1 MMRTYNFYFVLL
13 ACFAGALAH
22 GSADGLAHRGAIGA
36 TEPVIELPWVLSSGM
51 VIQRGQPV
59 PVWGSAHPG
68 ATVVVTF
75 AGQSKRATVD
85 ADGAWRVVLDGMAAS
100 DVDRDMTITVGS
112 QTRILTDVLVGEVW
126 VCAGQSNMQMSLAS
140 STGGEPA
147 ILRLAGSP
155 TLRLLDPQPTV
166 GLGRS
171 VWALEDALALTPGRY
186 FEVGGWS
193 HGDARAAGRFSA
205 VGAFF
210 GMFLQEHI
218 GVPVGLIDVAV
229 GGTPTEAWVPR
240 EVILVNPETA
250 DLEDHF
256 LGSVHA
262 QDFVRE
268 RPLVHLQRWDEAGRP
283 GDMPDHPFRP
293 GFMYEAG
300 IAPLAELP
308 VAGVLWYQGESNA
321 EDAGMH
327 DALFTAAVASWREAF
342 GRDDLPVFWV
352 QLPELN
358 REMWPE
364 FRESQQRLVESIPHT
379 GMAVTIGLG
388 HPTDVHPQDKG
399 PVGERLARLALADV
413 YGVAIEATGPVP
425 RSVAT
430 RPGSIS
436 LRFDHADGLQLRPHT
451 SGVTGFWV
459 AGEDQR
465 FSPAEARVEN
475 DTLVLSSDAV
485 ERPVA
490 VRYAWE
496 ANTIATLFNG
506 EGLPAA
512 PFRTDDWDTVRVA
525 CVGDSITFGSGIG
538 NPTSNSYPSQFS
550 RLVGPLFDVRNF
562 GVPGSSVVNGLIQQR
577 TGWDRGFITQM
588 AYRRSV
594 VFEPDIVICNLGIND
609 VTNEAFNVDEFVEDY
624 VALIESYRA
633 LPSEPTVIIWH
644 KLAPLFPGQAF
655 YENPRLALIQQALD
669 RVVDATGVETLDM
682 SAPFADAAERF
693 PDKIHP
699 DAEGAGM
706 IADVTRDK
714 LEAMG
719 VPVAIE

>member
-1 MMRTYNFYFVLL
+1 MRTYNFYFVLL
-13 ACFAGALAH
+13 ACFSGALAH
-22 GSADGLAHRGAIGA
+22 GSADRLAQRGVIEA

-100 DVDRDMTITVGS
+100 AVDRDMTITVGS
-112 QTRILTDVLVGEVW
+112 QTRILTDVLVGEIW

-147 ILRLAGSP
+147 VLRLAGSP

-186 FEVGGWS
+186 FEVEGWS

-205 VGAFF
+205 VSAFF

-218 GVPVGLIDVAV
+218 EVPVGLIDVAV

-240 EVILVNPETA
+240 EVILATPETA
-250 DLEDHF
+250 DLEKKF
-256 LGSVHA
+256 LGSVHV
-262 QDFVRE
+262 QDFVRD

-283 GDMPDHPFRP
+283 GDTPEHPFRP

-300 IAPLAELP
+300 IAPLAGLP

-321 EDAGMH
+321 EDADMH
-327 DALFTAAVASWREAF
+327 DALFTAAVSSWREAF

-388 HPTDVHPQDKG
+388 HPTNVHPQDKA
-399 PVGERLARLALADV
+399 PVGERLARLALDDA
-413 YGVAIEATGPVP
+413 YGIETVDTGPT
-425 RSVAT
+425 VAHAVT
-430 RPGSIS
+430 ER
-436 LRFDHADGLQLRPHT
+436 LQMTLTFDHAEGLELRRDA
-451 SGVTGFWV
+451 SGMTGFWI
-459 AGEDQR
+459 AREDRR
-465 FSPAEARVEN
+465 FARAEARIEGGRLVISN
-475 DTLVLSSDAV
+475 DDVLI
-485 ERPVA
+485 PTA

-496 ANTIATLFNG
+496 ANTPATLYND

-512 PFRTDDWDTVRVA
+512 PFRTDGWDTIRVA

-538 NPTSNSYPSQFS
+538 NPTSNSYPSQLS

-562 GVPGSSVVNGLIQQR
+562 GVPGSSVVNGLLQQR
-577 TGWDRGFITQM
+577 TGWDRGYISQM

-609 VTNEAFNVDEFVEDY
+609 VTNEAFSVDEFVEDY

-669 RVVDATGVETLDM
+669 RVVEATGVETLDM
-682 SAPFADAAERF
+682 NAPFADAAERF